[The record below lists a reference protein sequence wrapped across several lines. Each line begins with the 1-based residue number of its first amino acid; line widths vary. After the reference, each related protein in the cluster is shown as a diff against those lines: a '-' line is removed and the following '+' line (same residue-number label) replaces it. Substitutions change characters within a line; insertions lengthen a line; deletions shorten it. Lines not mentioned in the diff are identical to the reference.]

1 MSYDL
6 SLHKIE
12 LSQQQ
17 KGLHT
22 KTLKFAIGLEERS
35 VKVYRKK
42 LRNFDLM
49 AKIHPKLRFRVIPKT
64 RFWGTFQNSSFIFF
78 VSLTQHIFRLPE
90 F

>member
-49 AKIHPKLRFRVIPKT
+49 ATLGIKAQVLVVFLLKVRK
-64 RFWGTFQNSSFIFF
+64 NSSETPF
-78 VSLTQHIFRLPE
+78 
-90 F
+90 

>member
-22 KTLKFAIGLEERS
+22 KTLKFAIGLKERS
-35 VKVYRKK
+35 VKVYRQK

-49 AKIHPKLRFRVIPKT
+49 ATLGIKAQVLVVFLLKVRK
-64 RFWGTFQNSSFIFF
+64 NSSETPF
-78 VSLTQHIFRLPE
+78 
-90 F
+90 